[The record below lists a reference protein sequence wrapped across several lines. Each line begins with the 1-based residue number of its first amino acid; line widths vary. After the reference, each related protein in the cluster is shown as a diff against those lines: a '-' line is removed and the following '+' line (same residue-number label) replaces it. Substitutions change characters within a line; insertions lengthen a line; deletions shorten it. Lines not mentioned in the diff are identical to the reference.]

1 MTNSTAALHAP
12 PGPGRLLA
20 ALTLGAILWLAGTIL
35 SQFIPQVLLGL
46 ELEGITYAVVGLL
59 QLVFGPLAVWL
70 ALRVADMRFRD
81 IGVTSDGWRVEAL
94 IGAAVAIAFGLLQ
107 FLVVIPATGGAS
119 RSDIVANAAQIGP
132 TWWGVLGFTV
142 LAWTGGLSEEL
153 LFRGHFVTL
162 LRRLLGASPAA
173 LTVVVLLVTVLFAAG
188 HGYQGWAGVIDTG
201 LYGGLTLTLLFLWRR
216 RLTACVVAHA
226 LWNTIAA
233 TAIFLWY

>member
-1 MTNSTAALHAP
+1 MTSSTSAPHAP

-20 ALTLGAILWLAGTIL
+20 ALTLGAFLWLAGTL
-35 SQFIPQVLLGL
+35 ASQFVPQVVLGL
-46 ELEGITYAVVGLL
+46 ELEGITFALVGLF
-59 QLVFGPLAVWL
+59 QLVLGSIAVWL
-70 ALRVADMRFRD
+70 ALRLVGMRLRD
-81 IGVTSDGWRVEAL
+81 IGATLEGWQAEAM
-94 IGAAVAIAFGLLQ
+94 IGAAVAIAFGLVQ
-107 FLVVIPATGGAS
+107 FLVVIPATGGGS
-119 RSDIVANAAQIGP
+119 RSDIVANAAQIGA

-162 LRRLLGASPAA
+162 LRRLLGDSPVA